1 MIKDTERK
9 KIEKMIKKKMK
20 SPKSKESEE
29 DRKSEQYSVSSEY
42 QYVSTE
48 NLNNLCG
55 KIGSLIGEMK
65 ELNSNESNLIR
76 LLTRKLFP

>member
-1 MIKDTERK
+1 
-9 KIEKMIKKKMK
+9 MK
-20 SPKSKESEE
+20 SPRSQESEE

-48 NLNNLCG
+48 SLNNLSG
-55 KIGSLIGEMK
+55 KIDSLIEEMK

>member
-20 SPKSKESEE
+20 SPKSQEPEE
-29 DRKSEQYSVSSEY
+29 HRKSEQHSVSSEY

-48 NLNNLCG
+48 SLNNLFG
-55 KIGSLIGEMK
+55 KIDSLIGEMK

>member
-20 SPKSKESEE
+20 SPKSQESEE
-29 DRKSEQYSVSSEY
+29 DRKSEQHSVSSEY

-48 NLNNLCG
+48 SLNNLCA

-65 ELNSNESNLIR
+65 ELN
-76 LLTRKLFP
+76 

>member
-1 MIKDTERK
+1 
-9 KIEKMIKKKMK
+9 MK
-20 SPKSKESEE
+20 LPKSQESEE
-29 DRKSEQYSVSSEY
+29 DKKFQQQSVSSEY

-48 NLNNLCG
+48 SLNNLFG
-55 KIGSLIGEMK
+55 KIDSLIGEKK

>member
-20 SPKSKESEE
+20 SPKSQESEE
-29 DRKSEQYSVSSEY
+29 DRKSEQHSVSSEY

-48 NLNNLCG
+48 SLNNLFG
-55 KIGSLIGEMK
+55 KIDSLIGELK

>member
-1 MIKDTERK
+1 MTK
-9 KIEKMIKKKMK
+9 KENEIAEKAKK
-20 SPKSKESEE
+20 SEE
-29 DRKSEQYSVSSEY
+29 DRKSEQHSVSSEY

-48 NLNNLCG
+48 SLNNLFG
-55 KIGSLIGEMK
+55 KIDSLIGEMK